1 MRTSLAVFLGCT
13 LLAGT
18 PLALHANGGGTMS
31 MPSVRPETPLER
43 AKSLYNEGV
52 RLVKRGD
59 GAKTAE
65 KARVAYG
72 KAVEKFTGSTGLAPD
87 LHEAWNYLGY
97 SYRKLGDAAAAL
109 DAYDRAL
116 ALKPDYANAIEY
128 RGQAYLALG
137 RLDDAKGAYLA
148 LYPANARLADQLL
161 AAMRDWVQT
170 QRQSPGSV
178 PAAAVDE
185 FGQWVDE
192 RARLATSTASLT
204 REGSPAPTWQ

>member
-1 MRTSLAVFLGCT
+1 MRTSLVIMLGCA
-13 LLAGT
+13 LLASA
-18 PLALHANGGGTMS
+18 PLALRANGGGSMS
-31 MPSVRPETPLER
+31 MPNITPETPLER
-43 AKSLYNEGV
+43 AKSLYNDGV

-59 GAKTAE
+59 GAKTPE

-87 LHEAWNYLGY
+87 LYQAWNYLGY
-97 SYRKLGDAAAAL
+97 SYRKLGDAVAAL

-116 ALKPDYANAIEY
+116 ALKPDYVDAIEY

-148 LYPANARLADQLL
+148 LYPASAKLADRLL
-161 AAMRDWVQT
+161 SAMRDWVQT

-185 FGQWVDE
+185 FGKWVDE
-192 RARLATSTASLT
+192 RASLATATASLS
-204 REGSPAPTWQ
+204 REGSSATWQ